1 MPTDIFKVLGD
12 PDLATIYFGNEASAA
27 LFREAVY
34 EGKRPR
40 PDLPIRLYS
49 SDFDRSEFGAHTPAV
64 LTSCLYLDVGALLL
78 SDEAIAVLGPA
89 LDPAGYFIDT
99 ELDAER
105 IYKIFVCERRLDVL
119 DEERAELKR
128 FPSTGNIWRVLR
140 YAFHED
146 RLAGADIFKVKGVQA
161 DLLVTDRFVSLVN
174 EHKLRGFEFVSVW
187 NRGTG
192 GVRFNPDESTYE
204 AYPGESQAIGEA
216 RRRAM
221 REILARDHAERRARE
236 RNT

>member
-1 MPTDIFKVLGD
+1 MPTDIFKVSGD
-12 PDLATIYFGNEASAA
+12 PDLATIYFRGDTSID
-27 LFREAVY
+27 LFHHAVY
-34 EGKRPR
+34 EGKRPP

-49 SDFDRSEFGAHTPAV
+49 SDFDRSDFGSHTPAV
-64 LTSCLYLDVGALLL
+64 LTSCLYLSLGALLL
-78 SDEAIAVLGPA
+78 SDEAIAVLGPV
-89 LDPAGYFIDT
+89 LNPAGYFIDT

-128 FPSTGNIWRVLR
+128 FSTGNIWDVLR

-146 RLAGADIFKVKGVQA
+146 RLEGADIFKVKGVQA

-174 EHKLRGFEFVSVW
+174 EHKLRGFEFVNAW
-187 NRGTG
+187 NRATG